1 MGWLTRIPRI
11 SLISLWVG
19 NLTEVGFVVVWIT
32 QIPRIP
38 LISLWAGNL
47 TEVGDA
53 HDYMGFPIT
62 LITPSAPSAP
72 STPSAL
78 FSLFTKAK

>member
-1 MGWLTRIPRI
+1 MGWLTQIPQI
-11 SLISLWVG
+11 SLISLWV
-19 NLTEVGFVVVWIT
+19 E
-32 QIPRIP
+32 
-38 LISLWAGNL
+38 NL

-62 LITPSAPSAP
+62 LSAPI
-72 STPSAL
+72 TPSAL